1 MKEAIIK
8 SIAAIVCAAIFCAT
22 LLYSTSTYSEAEV
35 KAAEISS
42 SGTPAPEGSV
52 DNTVTSSPETSI
64 QNEIT
69 PQADTPEETVPEA
82 ESSDKGATEEST
94 VAQTADNP
102 TEWAKERIVS
112 EYKAAAAKSHS
123 GATSQHK
130 ISIEEIKVNGK
141 AYDGITGLM
150 GKLLANNSEDKE
162 GITGGHQS
170 LVADDVASA
179 KAYKSGNNTV
189 IEMTMKDQVAGPS
202 ESDKSGSVGHAITVV
217 GDISSVTKQITD
229 LGFPLDINEKE
240 TKIYYTKPTVK
251 VVINED
257 GKIINGT
264 WQYTVEIS
272 LKNYTVLKNVHV
284 DSTSILMVNTLTVG
298 GGFKK

>member
-1 MKEAIIK
+1 MNIK
-8 SIAAIVCAAIFCAT
+8 RLSA
-22 LLYSTSTYSEAEV
+22 LLMSLVMVLSLASCKNDDSAHTPEQTTSGSTSAPAEDVFADSEVE
-35 KAAEISS
+35 
-42 SGTPAPEGSV
+42 T
-52 DNTVTSSPETSI
+52 TST
-64 QNEIT
+64 
-69 PQADTPEETVPEA
+69 EETTENEEA
-82 ESSDKGATEEST
+82 STTLPAEEKEDDATT
-94 VAQTADNP
+94 TTATTTQLSNNP
-102 TEWAKERIVS
+102 ADWSKERIVK

-123 GATSQHK
+123 STKSQHK

-141 AYDGITGLM
+141 TYDGITGLM
-150 GKLLANNSEDKE
+150 SKLLANNSEDKD
-162 GITGGHQS
+162 GITGGHQN
-170 LVADDVASA
+170 LVAADVKSA

-240 TKIYYTKPTVK
+240 TKIYYTNATVK
-251 VVINED
+251 VVVNED

-272 LKNYTVLKNVHV
+272 LKNYSVMKNVHV
-284 DSTSILMVNTLTVG
+284 DSTSILMVNTLSVG